1 MRSFVYSAH
10 PVRVLFGA
18 GTLAELPAEV
28 ERLGR
33 RRVFV
38 LNTPAMAD
46 AATRVAAL
54 LGRGAVGGFD
64 GVAMHTPVEITER
77 ALRLVERHDADCLVS
92 IGGGSAT
99 GLAKALAS
107 RTGLPQI
114 AVPTTYAGSEVTPV
128 VGETANGRK
137 TTRSSPDLLPRTVVY
152 DVELTVDLPV
162 ALSVTSGINAMAHA
176 VEAMYSPQ
184 ANPVIDGLAGQA
196 IERLARALPHIVE
209 RSGDLDARA
218 DVLLGA
224 WLAGTCLGSA
234 GMGMHH
240 KLCHVLGGS
249 FGLPHAETHTVL
261 LPHVMA
267 YNALAAPAAMRR
279 VAAAL
284 GVADAPTGVH
294 DLIAA
299 LDGPTSLEELG
310 LAEADLARVAEQA
323 AAMPY
328 PNPRTVTA
336 DGVLALLS
344 DAWRG
349 NRPAPADQPP
359 RPGPPSTS

>member
-1 MRSFVYSAH
+1 
-10 PVRVLFGA
+10 
-18 GTLAELPAEV
+18 
-28 ERLGR
+28 
-33 RRVFV
+33 
-38 LNTPAMAD
+38 
-46 AATRVAAL
+46 
-54 LGRGAVGGFD
+54 
-64 GVAMHTPVEITER
+64 
-77 ALRLVERHDADCLVS
+77 
-92 IGGGSAT
+92 
-99 GLAKALAS
+99 LAS

-267 YNALAAPAAMRR
+267 YNAPAAPAAMRR

-299 LDGPTSLEELG
+299 LGGPTSLEELG

-359 RPGPPSTS
+359 RPGPPS